1 MKAASLFFAMAGIAP
16 TSCFMAPLAALRASS
31 FASRAPTAVSEAV
44 GSLPG
49 APTRTAVTM
58 GKGIDLT
65 GKVAF
70 VAGVADSSGYGWAI
84 CKALAEAG
92 ATVTV
97 GTWPPVLGIFEKSLK
112 KGSFDED
119 MKLEDGSKF
128 DIAKVYPLDAVYD
141 VPEDVP
147 EDVKTNKRYAGL
159 SGYTIQEVADQIKAD
174 YGQVD
179 IVIHSLANGPEVTKP
194 LLETSRRGYL
204 AASSASAYSMVS
216 LVQKF
221 APIMP
226 KGGSVVSLTYIASE
240 KVIPGYGGGMSS
252 AKAQLESDTRVLAWE
267 AGREY
272 GVRVNTISAGP
283 LKSRAA
289 SAIGKEKGKKT
300 FIEYAIDYSKT
311 NSPLGQDLYNDDVGN
326 AALFLSS
333 DMSRVITGST
343 MYVDNGLNTMGL
355 AVDSA
360 SMKQD

>member
-1 MKAASLFFAMAGIAP
+1 
-16 TSCFMAPLAALRASS
+16 
-31 FASRAPTAVSEAV
+31 
-44 GSLPG
+44 
-49 APTRTAVTM
+49 
-58 GKGIDLT
+58 
-65 GKVAF
+65 
-70 VAGVADSSGYGWAI
+70 
-84 CKALAEAG
+84 
-92 ATVTV
+92 
-97 GTWPPVLGIFEKSLK
+97 
-112 KGSFDED
+112 
-119 MKLEDGSKF
+119 
-128 DIAKVYPLDAVYD
+128 
-141 VPEDVP
+141 
-147 EDVKTNKRYAGL
+147 
-159 SGYTIQEVADQIKAD
+159 
-174 YGQVD
+174 VD

-289 SAIGKEKGKKT
+289 SAIGDKGKKT
-300 FIEYAIDYSKT
+300 FIEYAIDYSKA

-333 DMSRVITGST
+333 PLSRVITGLT
-343 MYVDNGLNTMGL
+343 M
-355 AVDSA
+355 
-360 SMKQD
+360 